1 MPRSLLLIPMVVM
14 TLATG
19 LAACGSDHTT
29 VYAPAGSTV
38 VVPSDDGK
46 TKVITTN

>member
-1 MPRSLLLIPMVVM
+1 MRRSLLLLAIM
-14 TLATG
+14 TLST

-38 VVPSDDGK
+38 IVPNDGGK
-46 TKVITTN
+46 TKVITPD